1 MPTATSDPSAQGA
14 LWLPY
19 RRSDNKVLPTY
30 GASVAVDAQGGI
42 HAAYSLLS
50 ATNEAE
56 GGTVT
61 YAYCPANCTIKANWN
76 FVHLGDGVEARI
88 QVDAQGHPR
97 LVMMTAGAPE
107 GQAQHLYFSYGVC
120 DTGCTDA
127 ANWTLTPLVHTLD
140 CIACVGGR
148 EPINHHYFALDPAG
162 HPAFV
167 FPAIDPA
174 DNSHAKLYYISC
186 MAEPTTCTQ
195 SEQWAP
201 IQIGDG
207 SYPYQPSLIF
217 AGVGQPRL
225 AYQIGNSLHSEL
237 YYLQCDQ
244 DCQTGNWTWQQIAA
258 ISTRLTVRFSL
269 AVNKQ
274 NQPRLAFYAS
284 YENKDPSP
292 FADGLLYYIWCDA
305 NCTNNQDG
313 AWQWSPIGLPE
324 LAGEDPVLALDQQGQ
339 PRMAYMTHNQGLGY
353 SWCNEQCETASA
365 VWQHGVAESNTT
377 LSGDYDV
384 LNTHRCTVST
394 WFTGVRPSLTLDAQ
408 GNPRIAYDA
417 QHYSVWHRDRWWG
430 NPALQ
435 YQRH

>member
-1 MPTATSDPSAQGA
+1 MPSAKVKWLLGLSLFALFALLVFFGAPRPAAAAELSTNIYLPVISSAAVRGDPGATATPSPTPTPMATPQTPNQGA
-14 LWLPY
+14 RWLPY

-56 GGTVT
+56 GGTIT
-61 YAYCPANCTIKANWN
+61 YAYCPANCTLKANWS

-148 EPINHHYFALDPAG
+148 EQMNHQYFALDPAG

-167 FPAIDPA
+167 FPSIDPA
-174 DNSHAKLYYISC
+174 DDSHAKLYYFSC
-186 MAEPTTCTQ
+186 MAEPAACSQT
-195 SEQWAP
+195 EQWVA

-207 SYPYQPSLIF
+207 SYPYQPSLVF

-244 DCQTGNWTWQQIAA
+244 DCQAANWTWQQIAA
-258 ISTRLTVRFSL
+258 TSTRLTVRFSL
-269 AVNKQ
+269 AVNGRINHAWPFIQATRTKRR
-274 NQPRLAFYAS
+274 PPLAMA
-284 YENKDPSP
+284 PS
-292 FADGLLYYIWCDA
+292 I
-305 NCTNNQDG
+305 TSG
-313 AWQWSPIGLPE
+313 AMPTAPAI
-324 LAGEDPVLALDQQGQ
+324 
-339 PRMAYMTHNQGLGY
+339 RMGLG
-353 SWCNEQCETASA
+353 N
-365 VWQHGVAESNTT
+365 G
-377 LSGDYDV
+377 
-384 LNTHRCTVST
+384 
-394 WFTGVRPSLTLDAQ
+394 P
-408 GNPRIAYDA
+408 P
-417 QHYSVWHRDRWWG
+417 
-430 NPALQ
+430 
-435 YQRH
+435 